1 MKKLIAL
8 VAAALIGISA
18 FGQDWYIGGKVGF
31 GAAEGMDAGFA
42 FAPDFGYCLS
52 DELNVGIVL
61 GYGTKNAGLSG
72 LDGFVPGEMSWE
84 VCPYLRYIPFSWGN
98 VSFFLDSCLDLYG
111 GRDYADNTYTGF
123 ALCFNPG
130 LSLELTDRISVDFTL
145 GLLNYD
151 FTESIFSLNAGALSS
166 IGFFY
171 AF

>member
-8 VAAALIGISA
+8 VAAALIGVSA
-18 FGQDWYIGGKVGF
+18 FAQDWYIGGKIGF
-31 GAAEGMDAGFA
+31 SAGSATGFA

-52 DELNVGIVL
+52 DNLNVGIVL
-61 GYGTKNAGLSG
+61 GYGNENAAFTGLSG
-72 LDGFVPGEMSWE
+72 YVPGEMSWE
-84 VCPYLRYIPFSWGN
+84 VCPYLRYIPFAWDK
-98 VSFFLDSCLDLYG
+98 VSFFVDSCLDLYG
-111 GRDYADNTYTGF
+111 GRDNLGDSYTGF

-130 LSLELTDRISVDFTL
+130 ITLELTDRISVDFTL

-151 FTESIFSLNAGALSS
+151 FSESELQFNAGGLSS